1 LPLRLRPRDPATDP
15 IPPTRLASQ
24 AGLYYPGV
32 TELEYV
38 SEPDII
44 LEDMDPD
51 PAVARM
57 ESTVDTLLEAAGLN
71 IAGSPAPAMT
81 YYHGR
86 ENATVV
92 FTGFSLW
99 QWTRPDAQ
107 ALVDFVL
114 SDIWKLSRAGN
125 PGVSG
130 PALQARPGPARV
142 IGTRRGVR

>member
-1 LPLRLRPRDPATDP
+1 
-15 IPPTRLASQ
+15 
-24 AGLYYPGV
+24 
-32 TELEYV
+32 
-38 SEPDII
+38 
-44 LEDMDPD
+44 MDPD
-51 PAVARM
+51 PLVVRE
-57 ESTVDTLLEAAGLN
+57 ESTLDTLMKASAGA
-71 IAGSPAPAMT
+71 IGGRPFPAMT

-86 ENATVV
+86 ENGSVL

-114 SDIWKLSRAGN
+114 SDIWKLSRAGT